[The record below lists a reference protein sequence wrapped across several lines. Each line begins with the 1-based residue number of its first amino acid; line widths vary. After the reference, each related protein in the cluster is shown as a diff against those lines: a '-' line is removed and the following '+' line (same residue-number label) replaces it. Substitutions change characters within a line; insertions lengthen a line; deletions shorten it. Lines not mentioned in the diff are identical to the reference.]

1 VTALRDLP
9 SDSPLVDAFLRGG
22 FAGTPGAGD
31 LAPRLRAAFGVEAR
45 SYPLGA
51 SFAAL
56 LPEVRRGRAP
66 FVLFADQGIDAGEGP
81 LRRLGHLLRHHPG
94 IPALTLGGE
103 ALGRVYGEAPAPP
116 RGGRLAQRLLPA
128 RHLPSWL
135 CAVNRQLLGEEE
147 TGGFETLEFFLLDLG
162 RRLAER
168 GGRPLLAGSAAAA
181 LDTRRWARDLLF
193 RAAGPLAAD
202 YRRYRDRHGEAG
214 VPPQLRVEVQG
225 ERVAHPGRLDP
236 AALAGPPRIS
246 ILCPVFKSEFLAE
259 TVGSV
264 LQQSWPDWELLIRI
278 DGPPEAEERKILEIL
293 AGAGADS
300 RIQVHRGPNLGT
312 GPSRQALAAAASGDF
327 LLSLDDDDLL
337 PAHALEVLASAV
349 RRHPDVQCFRG
360 GTRLVGLVDELLP
373 PRPRLVIDGI
383 SGDPFEVS
391 QPFLVARETLA
402 ALGGFEGDPAIR
414 NAGEDTYLFHQL
426 DRARVRTLI
435 VDEPLYYRRLS
446 HGNLSLLFEA
456 GEVVDHF
463 RNLERRFCPPGWRA
477 VERRNELDGGFQQS
491 IVTYHHDAGGPEV
504 VTATRFFQYQ
514 TLGSESLA
522 AIDLEITSVCNAV
535 CSFCPRDE
543 MPDKSS
549 FMRLEVVE
557 ALAGQLAREARPRQV
572 ILCGIGESTLHPRLP
587 AIVRAL
593 SQAGARVCMTTNGA
607 RLDGERF
614 RGLIDEGLQEVNF
627 SLNAATAE
635 THLRVMRLRGFD
647 RVRRN
652 LAEVL
657 ELKRRRFPH
666 VKVHVSFV
674 LCNQNQHEV
683 ERFVEEW
690 RGEPVSQIWI
700 HPINN
705 RAGLL
710 APGVEAVDLE
720 PLARRYAADERV
732 VVDLFKHHPEHG
744 NVCRI
749 AQGLDFISVG
759 GEVRL
764 CAMDYRRTTAY
775 GNVGDGLLRH
785 LHLEK
790 ILSYRRGETLELCRG
805 CDFYPGPAAAGG

>member
-1 VTALRDLP
+1 VDVYLR
-9 SDSPLVDAFLRGG
+9 VG
-22 FAGTPGAGD
+22 FAGVPAAGE
-31 LAPRLRAAFGVEAR
+31 LAARLREAFGVEPR

-66 FVLFADQGIDAGEGP
+66 FVLFADQAVDVGEGP
-81 LRRLGHLLRHHPG
+81 LRRLGRLLRRHPG
-94 IPALTLGGE
+94 LPALTLGGE
-103 ALGRVYGEAPAPP
+103 ALGRVYGEEPAPP
-116 RGGRLAQRLLPA
+116 RGGRVAQRLLPA

-135 CAVNRQLLGEEE
+135 CAVSRRLLPAGEEPG
-147 TGGFETLEFFLLDLG
+147 GGFETLEFFLLDLD
-162 RRLAER
+162 RRLAA
-168 GGRPLLAGSAAAA
+168 GGDRPPRMASAAVA
-181 LDTRRWARDLLF
+181 LDSRRWARDLLF

-202 YRRYRDRHGEAG
+202 YRRYRDRHGTAG

-225 ERVAHPGRLDP
+225 EVVAHPGRLDP

-246 ILCPVFKSEFLAE
+246 ILCPVFKADFLAE

-264 LQQSWPDWELLIRI
+264 LRQSWPDWELLIRI
-278 DGPPEAEERKILEIL
+278 DGPPEEEERKILEIL
-293 AGAGADS
+293 EGAAADP
-300 RIQVHRGPNLGT
+300 RIRVRRGPNLGT
-312 GPSRQALAAAASGDF
+312 GPSRQALAAEASGDF
-327 LLSLDDDDLL
+327 VLSLDDDDLL
-337 PAHALEVLASAV
+337 PAHALEVLVSAA
-349 RRHPDVQCFRG
+349 RRHPEVRCFRG
-360 GTRLVGLVDELLP
+360 GTRLVGLVDRPLP
-373 PRPRLVIDGI
+373 PRPRVIVDGI
-383 SGDPFEVS
+383 SSDPFEVS

-402 ALGGFEGDPAIR
+402 ALGGFEGDPAVR

-435 VDEPLYYRRLS
+435 VDEPLYHRRLG
-446 HGNLSLLFEA
+446 HGNLSLQFEA
-456 GEVVDHF
+456 GEVADHF
-463 RNLERRFCPPGWRA
+463 RNLERRFCPAGWRA
-477 VERRNELDGGFQQS
+477 AERWDELAGGFQES
-491 IVTYHHDAGGPEV
+491 IVAYRHDDGGPEV
-504 VTATRFFQYQ
+504 ATATRFFQYK
-514 TLGSESLA
+514 TLGEEGLA

-535 CSFCPRDE
+535 CAFCPRDE

-572 ILCGIGESTLHPRLP
+572 ILCGIGESTLHPELP

-607 RLDGERF
+607 RLDGGRF
-614 RGLIDEGLQEVNF
+614 RDLIAEGLQEVNF
-627 SLNAATAE
+627 SLNAATPE
-635 THLRVMRLRGFD
+635 THFQVMRLRGFD

-657 ELKRRRFPH
+657 ELKRGRFPH

-674 LCNQNQHEV
+674 LCNRNRHEV

-690 RGEPVSQIWI
+690 RGEPVTQIWI
-700 HPINN
+700 HPLNN

-710 APGVEAVDLE
+710 APGVEAVDPE

-732 VVDLFKHHPEHG
+732 VVDLFRHHPEHG
-744 NVCRI
+744 NVCKI

-764 CAMDYRRTTAY
+764 CAMDYRRTTSY
-775 GNVGDGLLRH
+775 GNVGDDLLRH

-790 ILSYRRGETLELCRG
+790 ILSYRRGETLGLCRG
-805 CDFYPGPAAAGG
+805 CDFYPGPAAGPAAAGG